1 MKQPTLRKDKNNKEE
16 LKKELIEIRH
26 NKNEVKRQTIRKT
39 LSPSS
44 RFLDNY
50 YNSGMHGNVWRP
62 NGKIITKKKYNYG
75 EMGLSHFYAKNNV
88 LEKLDILEKKEKKK
102 SGLEV
107 KHFLEYDYMEEGDI
121 VITIEHCSN
130 CEDHATHTQH
140 INDIY
145 AKFAKVLQKCILLRY
160 PYIKVYLKP
169 IETDIIVR
177 EVGGNSTNRV
187 GSNIID
193 NLYKE
198 VRIGALEIQI
208 AFKNGQNVEVSMLH
222 SKLNS
227 GNWPSISNVL
237 NKIVKFIPIFNLDV
251 KVYDKEEGLDHEH
264 EENKNEDF
272 LFSRYENI
280 KINVYLLNHPQI
292 CEMANYITE
301 ELESIINPKK
311 RKILLSQVRLMQKE
325 SYQSS
330 MSLNNNQDVTN
341 TGSIMNQSNFNFNNS
356 RINTA
361 RPSRSKNKMDLGSRS
376 SMSNNPLRPE
386 TVRSGSSSRIYSPN
400 PYSSSMMNQSVMR
413 PMSVGATGMIRSSL
427 NISQNFNK
435 SILAQYYDTIED
447 KDKLNSLKG
456 PLIFSKFTDK
466 NGKILLQNLPYDI
479 YLLEIEDSKNFL
491 NSGSVVKF
499 NKIPP
504 TNQKD
509 KILNIQK
516 FYGLRRQTHAY
527 AEFYIY
533 HNQHENENELNLN
546 NVSGAE
552 VIIRR
557 STENLVENNFFD
569 DENKLI
575 LNENKKIKGRHEAIT
590 MPGKYILEVSKKGF
604 DYVRKEIEL
613 FPGENKINVEL
624 TKEKKVKICVS
635 VFNYETKLPIENA
648 NLQISYSKSDTPEL
662 GLTDSSGQFIFETI
676 KNDDYVT
683 VFAIKDGF
691 YCCQRSF
698 VKDYPKSKV
707 NNMRTKEGVTEREMI
722 EKTWRISEREDIE
735 KDIYI
740 YLVQEKFVT
749 QGENFLMILYSNIFD
764 ENFEHKF
771 MIANEMKN
779 LVNIKCE
786 DNQRSKGMVSYVFK
800 KNGINLLIK
809 NFKFVIFYFFRKI
822 QKL

>member
-1 MKQPTLRKDKNNKEE
+1 MKQLTLRKHKNNNREE

-26 NKNEVKRQTIRKT
+26 NKNEVKRQDIRKT

-62 NGKIITKKKYNYG
+62 NGKIITKKVYKYG
-75 EMGLSHFYAKNNV
+75 EMGLSHFYGKNNV
-88 LEKLDILEKKEKKK
+88 LEKLDVLEKKDKKK
-102 SGLEV
+102 SGLEA
-107 KHFLEYDYMEEGDI
+107 KHFLEYDYIEEGDI

-140 INDIY
+140 INEIY
-145 AKFAKVLQKCILLRY
+145 PKFAKVLQKCILLRY

-177 EVGGNSTNRV
+177 EVCGSSTNRV
-187 GSNIID
+187 GSNVID

-198 VRIGALEIQI
+198 VRIGALEVQLAYKI
-208 AFKNGQNVEVSMLH
+208 GPNVEIKMIH

-237 NKIVKFIPIFNLDV
+237 NKIVKFIPIFNFDV
-251 KVYDKEEGLDHEH
+251 KVYDKEDGIDKEYG
-264 EENKNEDF
+264 ENKNEEF
-272 LFSRYENI
+272 LFSKYENI
-280 KINVYLLNHPQI
+280 KINLFLLNHPQI
-292 CEMANYITE
+292 CELANYITE

-311 RKILLSQVRLMQKE
+311 RKILLSQVRLMKKE
-325 SYQSS
+325 SYQGS
-330 MSLNNNQDVTN
+330 MSINNNQDMTN
-341 TGSIMNQSNFNFNNS
+341 TGSIINQSTIKNQNIS

-361 RPSRSKNKMDLGSRS
+361 RPSRSKQKMDFYSNQPRS
-376 SMSNNPLRPE
+376 E
-386 TVRSGSSSRIYSPN
+386 TVRSSSSSRLYSPN
-400 PYSSSMMNQSVMR
+400 PYSSSLMNQSVLR
-413 PMSVGATGMIRSSL
+413 PMSVGSNGIIRSSL
-427 NISQNFNK
+427 NISQNLNK
-435 SILAQYYDTIED
+435 SVLAQYYDAIED
-447 KDKLNSLKG
+447 KDKLNSFKG

-466 NGKILLQNLPYDI
+466 NGQILLQNLPYDI

-499 NKIPP
+499 NKIP
-504 TNQKD
+504 TNNQKD
-509 KILNIQK
+509 KALIIQK

-527 AEFYIY
+527 TEIYIY
-533 HNQHENENELNLN
+533 HNLHENENELNLN

-557 STENLVENNFFD
+557 STENLVENNFFG
-569 DENKLI
+569 DENKLN
-575 LNENKKIKGRHEAIT
+575 LSENKKIKGRHETIT
-590 MPGKYILEVSKKGF
+590 IPGKYILEVSKKGY
-604 DYVRKEIEL
+604 DYVRKEVEL

-635 VFNYETKLPIENA
+635 VFNYETKLPVENV
-648 NLQISYSKSDTPEL
+648 NLQISYSKSDCPEL
-662 GLTDSSGQFIFETI
+662 GLTDSSGQFILETV

-722 EKTWRISEREDIE
+722 EKTWKISEKEDVE

-740 YLVQEKFVT
+740 YLVQERFVT
-749 QGENFLMILYSNIFD
+749 QNENFLMILYSNIFD

-771 MIANEMKN
+771 IIADEMKK
-779 LVNIKCE
+779 LVSIKCE
-786 DNQRSKGMVSYVFK
+786 DHQRSKGMISYIFN
-800 KNGINLLIK
+800 KNGKKENNLIK
-809 NFKFVIFYFFRKI
+809 FLNLIF
-822 QKL
+822 